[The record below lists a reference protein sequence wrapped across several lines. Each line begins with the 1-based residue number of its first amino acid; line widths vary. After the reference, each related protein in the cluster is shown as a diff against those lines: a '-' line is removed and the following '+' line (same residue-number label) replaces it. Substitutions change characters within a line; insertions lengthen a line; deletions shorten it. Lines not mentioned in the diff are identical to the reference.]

1 MADIWN
7 AGGNGM
13 EFRYDCPHLGPSL
26 GTTQF
31 YGDPDLIFLREDLAD
46 ELGAIVAYQECA
58 AEIRDRRISE
68 QFREI
73 AKEEAGHF
81 IGLFRM
87 VGSLDP
93 VQAEELKQQ
102 GLVMLA
108 GYAEPTIAMGRPCAG
123 CGNTSGDN
131 REAKKNT
138 AGEHRRFESD
148 LRDLDCLRKAIRD
161 ELHAINAYQRQIQA
175 TNNQSI
181 RQLLTAIMNKEK
193 EHAAEFTKIFHEMQH
208 KGE

>member
-1 MADIWN
+1 
-7 AGGNGM
+7 M

-26 GTTQF
+26 GTAQF

-58 AEIRDRRISE
+58 AETHDRRISE
-68 QFREI
+68 RFREI
-73 AKEEAGHF
+73 AEDEAGHF

-87 VGSLDP
+87 VGNLDP

-108 GYAEPTIAMGRPCAG
+108 GYVEPALAVGRPCPG
-123 CGNTSGDN
+123 CGNASGEH
-131 REAKKNT
+131 REAKKNF
-138 AGEHRRFESD
+138 AGEHRHFDSV

-161 ELHAINAYQRQIQA
+161 ELHAVNAYQRQIQT

-193 EHAAEFTKIFHEMQH
+193 EHVAVFTRLIYDLKH